1 MLQGT
6 IAIFWKMD
14 DSSIFQYKA
23 MTPYNAFE
31 KHRYPIQREIIS
43 QKYI

>member
-23 MTPYNAFE
+23 MTLYNAFE
-31 KHRYPIQREIIS
+31 KHRYPI
-43 QKYI
+43 